1 MYLRLRLKKCI
12 IITVDNLNSSEQN
25 THTIVVQIFSGDF
38 DLIDKII
45 MFFFCFVY
53 RNCDKWKRAFPSGT
67 RNIEEKTKMQVLCD
81 TITRDRIYTRF
92 YFYM

>member
-1 MYLRLRLKKCI
+1 MVK
-12 IITVDNLNSSEQN
+12 
-25 THTIVVQIFSGDF
+25 IFSGDF

-45 MFFFCFVY
+45 MFFYFVH

-81 TITRDRIYTRF
+81 TITRNWIYTRF